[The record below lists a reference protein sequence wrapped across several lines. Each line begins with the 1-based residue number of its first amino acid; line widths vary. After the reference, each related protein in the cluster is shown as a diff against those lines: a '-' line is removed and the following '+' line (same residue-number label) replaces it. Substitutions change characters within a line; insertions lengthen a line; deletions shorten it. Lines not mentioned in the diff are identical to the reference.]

1 MFLTKVGLLQKERK
15 QDDARLSAPGP
26 GTGVWEQRWARAR
39 LPGCVPRERRTHP
52 VIFGGLRFWYSCS
65 STVQTAPLTFSTRTK
80 HLCRL
85 RLWRTAFCGQNGQE
99 SSAARPSPRHPDPS
113 SSSRSSSSPSP
124 CGSPWLWAVPATL
137 GLSTAKCSAKPPGDA
152 ANAHSPHRHR
162 EGLGVEPPRPL
173 VGHDPPFVDL
183 GQMPRKMGTA
193 WDKGQVTPAR
203 SREQSHPLRCS
214 SLGDA
219 RQSWLIFSFLFLAPP
234 PPPPVLVLSLP
245 FFFTSTIF
253 TFLNVK

>member
-124 CGSPWLWAVPATL
+124 WVPVALGCPGHTRLVYGQMLCKATR
-137 GLSTAKCSAKPPGDA
+137 GCCKCSLTPSA
-152 ANAHSPHRHR
+152 
-162 EGLGVEPPRPL
+162 PR
-173 VGHDPPFVDL
+173 GF
-183 GQMPRKMGTA
+183 
-193 WDKGQVTPAR
+193 R
-203 SREQSHPLRCS
+203 S
-214 SLGDA
+214 
-219 RQSWLIFSFLFLAPP
+219 
-234 PPPPVLVLSLP
+234 
-245 FFFTSTIF
+245 
-253 TFLNVK
+253 